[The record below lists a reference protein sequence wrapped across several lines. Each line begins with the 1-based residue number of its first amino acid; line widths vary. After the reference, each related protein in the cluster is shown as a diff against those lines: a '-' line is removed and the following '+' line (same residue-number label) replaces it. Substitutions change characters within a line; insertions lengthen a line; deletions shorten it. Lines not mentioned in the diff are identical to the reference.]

1 MSCRCCQHG
10 FWYTSKRFYPLD
22 PKNTS
27 KNLCLE
33 QWFVDSID
41 TSTSQQGVN
50 VDFVCEPF
58 RSQCHCPW
66 ICLFGH
72 FYSRSRGKE
81 QIAALLASVMSF
93 RKLRFV
99 RQACLESMTN
109 YVIRSAGRSPVL
121 PQVTLKGVAK
131 NMVLLRT
138 NESFFVFFK
147 HRCSIQVWMRA
158 RWRCLHFCHHRCR
171 GLQELWL
178 CGIVDVLHAQKDK
191 VVEWW
196 ETVGSGH
203 KIRTAYRNCFP
214 EA

>member
-1 MSCRCCQHG
+1 MIRRFH
-10 FWYTSKRFYPLD
+10 WYKYKPTR
-22 PKNTS
+22 
-27 KNLCLE
+27 
-33 QWFVDSID
+33 
-41 TSTSQQGVN
+41 VN

-121 PQVTLKGVAK
+121 PQVTLKGWQK
-131 NMVLLRT
+131 TWCCYGR
-138 NESFFVFFK
+138 
-147 HRCSIQVWMRA
+147 MRA
-158 RWRCLHFCHHRCR
+158 FLYFLNIVVAFRCGWGKMEMFAFLPPS
-171 GLQELWL
+171 LQRTSR
-178 CGIVDVLHAQKDK
+178 
-191 VVEWW
+191 VVVVWD
-196 ETVGSGH
+196 SGCASCT
-203 KIRTAYRNCFP
+203 KR
-214 EA
+214 